1 MGDVYIR
8 AVVIL
13 LGKPKSED
21 PVLIRGADDKMKEFY
36 VTYSSHEE
44 SGIISVA
51 NENRYFL
58 FHFVLF
64 KFNLLK

>member
-21 PVLIRGADDKMKEFY
+21 PVLIRGTDDEMKEFY
-36 VTYSSHEE
+36 VAYSSHEE
-44 SGIISVA
+44 SGII
-51 NENRYFL
+51 
-58 FHFVLF
+58 
-64 KFNLLK
+64 K